1 MSTVVRKGRQN
12 RHEKITQV
20 LLSGKPVSP
29 DEIRAVFT
37 GTDQESVLYRLST
50 NIYNIRLD
58 GGIVKV
64 HKDGR
69 KVTAYQLVN
78 HQEFN
83 SEGRFVGKQAKSPD
97 GMQPQSSDGSFT
109 AKTVSQTVQTVQN
122 VQYSEQITA

>member
-1 MSTVVRKGRQN
+1 MSTVVRKGKQN

-29 DEIRAVFT
+29 DEIRAVFA

-78 HQEFN
+78 YEEFDAN
-83 SEGRFVGKQAKSPD
+83 GRYRGPV
-97 GMQPQSSDGSFT
+97 
-109 AKTVSQTVQTVQN
+109 VQN
-122 VQYSEQITA
+122 AAPVVETTTEEPVVA